1 MSNINVILNG
11 KSAEAKVGETVLS
24 LAQRY
29 GYDIPTLCHDPR
41 LKPFSSC
48 FVCVVKIE
56 NLKGLQ
62 PSCSTV
68 VFEGMKVETES
79 EEIFKARQTSLN
91 LLLSNHYADCV
102 APCKLNCPAGVDV
115 QGYISL
121 IEKGFYTDAIKLI
134 KETNP
139 LPAICGRVCVRPC
152 EFACRRNFLDEGAAV
167 GVDYMKRFV
176 ADKDLISNERYKATK
191 AQSSGKKVAIIG
203 GGPGGLS
210 AAYFLQQQGHQCDI
224 FEAAP
229 KAGGWLR
236 YGIPEYRLPNDIID
250 KEIESITDLGVNIFF
265 NKKLGENLLFKE
277 IKQNYN
283 AVILTIGSQKGTLA
297 GVDGEDALNVFSGI
311 EFLRNMA
318 ITGKTPNFKGKK
330 VVVVG
335 GGNTAMDCC
344 RTAVRCGAEDV
355 KVVYRRTENE
365 MPANP
370 IEVHESKVEGVDYM
384 FLTNPIKIIKNNEGE
399 INSITCVSMELGEP
413 DSSGR
418 RRPVVVQNSEF
429 DIEADILLAAI
440 GQKTEVNF
448 LDDVNSCYDNQKL
461 SLNQWGDI
469 KVNPRT
475 FETDIIGVFSAGD
488 CVSGPATI
496 IEAIAQAKTASKF
509 CHAFLSGE
517 EVVDD
522 FEFFSKKENF
532 KKLEKKDFEGKY
544 KTQSRNEMP
553 VLDSELRFNFNEVEL
568 GYDNEQVVKQEASRC
583 LECGCTALYDCEL
596 KDLASKYKADQS
608 KYLGGFKEFDVN
620 FSHHLIEFDNN
631 KCILCGKCVRICN
644 EHVGANALGFIN
656 RGFDTYVAPSMDLPL
671 SMTNC
676 ESCGLCI
683 SVCPTAAITENKI
696 FKPGPVKTAK
706 FSTNCSF
713 CSLGCSLEI
722 QHLNGFIYGVDGLA
736 GNLNYD
742 SSICGKGK
750 FGYRVI
756 NSANR
761 LTKPLLKVNGKFEEI
776 SWNKAIEV
784 LTEKISIS
792 KPENSALFAGSSLT
806 NEEMYLIQKF
816 SRTVLKTNNI
826 TSFHYIESGKGYH
839 LNTSYNLD
847 FDQIQFS
854 ERICFLGS
862 EINYEHPVLGFEAMK
877 AKNKNN
883 AKIEVVT
890 TLNKSKME
898 HKADSVL
905 NIVSYFHFMRAVNFY
920 ILKNELFNKAELAKF
935 KGFDNY
941 LNSLLQSNYSDLLSL
956 AGVDNDSIRK
966 FVEGFLSTENS
977 VLIFSEEQL
986 NASASQ
992 EVLHFSKLVS
1002 GGKRGIIALKRNFNS
1017 LGLNKMG
1024 ICKKNGPGNQRMDNE
1039 VFVEKLKKVWNV
1051 NEIPE
1056 VKDFSLTD
1064 YLHQDKIKNLFIF
1077 QEDPLGCSDEMEET
1091 EKIFSKTDFV
1101 CVQDFQLTPT
1111 AMKADLV
1118 LPAEYNFE
1126 KEGSFY
1132 NTFNQLISFDK
1143 KIKSKVEVSNLEL
1156 FNLLFAK
1163 FGMKEFMN
1171 FTEINEEIKELISL
1185 RVKEFQFSSE
1195 LSNKPLSKY
1204 KFSCT
1209 SVNRLVKDE
1218 VLNMKTK

>member
-1 MSNINVILNG
+1 MESLNIILNG
-11 KSAEAKVGETVLS
+11 KSVKAKVGETVLG

-29 GYDIPTLCHDPR
+29 GYEIPTLCHDPR

-48 FVCVVKIE
+48 YVCVVKIE

-68 VFEGMKVETES
+68 VFEGMNIETES
-79 EEIFKARQTSLN
+79 EEIFKARQTALN
-91 LLLSNHYADCV
+91 LMLSNHYADCV

-121 IEKGFYTDAIKLI
+121 IDKGLYKDALALI

-167 GVDYMKRFV
+167 GVDYMKRFI
-176 ADKDLISNERYKATK
+176 ADKDLNSTEHYKPELAKSTN
-191 AQSSGKKVAIIG
+191 KKVAIIG
-203 GGPGGLS
+203 AGPGGLS
-210 AAYFLQQQGHQCDI
+210 AAYFLQQKGHQCDI

-236 YGIPEYRLPNDIID
+236 YGIPEYRLPNEIID
-250 KEIESITDLGVNIFF
+250 KEIETITELGVNIFC
-265 NKKLGENLLFKE
+265 NKKLGENLSYNELKE
-277 IKQNYN
+277 NYN

-297 GVDGEDALNVFSGI
+297 RVEGEDALNVFSGI

-318 ITGKTPNFKGKK
+318 ITGKTPDFRGKK
-330 VVVVG
+330 VIVVG

-370 IEVHESKVEGVDYM
+370 IEIHESKVEGVEYL
-384 FLTNPIKIIKNNEGE
+384 FLTNPQKINKNNKGE
-399 INSITCVSMELGEP
+399 INSITCVRMELGEP

-418 RRPVVVQNSEF
+418 RSPVVVQNSEF

-440 GQKTEVNF
+440 GQKTEVSF
-448 LDDVNSCYDNQKL
+448 LENVNSSSGNQQL
-461 SLNQWGDI
+461 SLNKWGDI
-469 KVNPRT
+469 KVNPQT
-475 FETDIIGVFSAGD
+475 FETDIKGVFSAGD

-496 IEAIAQAKTASKF
+496 IEAIAQAKTASKY
-509 CHAFLSGE
+509 CHAYLSGE
-517 EVVDD
+517 NVEDN
-522 FEFFSKKENF
+522 FEFFSKKEYF
-532 KKLEKKDFEGKY
+532 KKLEKHDFEGKY
-544 KTQSRNEMP
+544 KTQFRNEMP
-553 VLDSELRFNFNEVEL
+553 VLESDKRFNFEEVEL
-568 GYDNEQVVKQEASRC
+568 GYQDENIVKNEASRC
-583 LECGCTALYDCEL
+583 LECGCSALYNCKL
-596 KDLASKYKADQS
+596 KDLAGTYKVDQN
-608 KYLGGFKEFDVN
+608 KFAGDFKEYNVD
-620 FSHHLIEFDNN
+620 FSHPLIEFDNN
-631 KCILCGKCVRICN
+631 KCILCGKCVRICD
-644 EHVGANALGFIN
+644 EIVGAKALGFIN

-671 SMTNC
+671 SMTHC

-683 SVCPTAAITENKI
+683 SVCPTAAISENKI
-696 FKPGPVKTAK
+696 FKPGPVKTK
-706 FSTNCSF
+706 KISTFCSF
-713 CSLGCSLEI
+713 CSLGCEIEI
-722 QHLNGFIYGVDGLA
+722 QHLNGFIYEINGVSGQ
-736 GNLNYD
+736 LNYD

-750 FGYRVI
+750 FGYRTF
-756 NSANR
+756 NNANR
-761 LTKPLLKVNGKFEEI
+761 ITKPLLKVEGNFVEV

-784 LTEKISIS
+784 LIENVSNS
-792 KPENSALFAGSSLT
+792 KSENSAIFAGSALT

-816 SRTVLKTNNI
+816 SRTVLKTNNV

-839 LNTSYNLD
+839 LNTDFNLE
-847 FDQIQFS
+847 FEKIQFAD
-854 ERICFLGS
+854 RIYLLGS
-862 EINYEHPVLGFEAMK
+862 EVNFENPLVGFEAMK

-883 AKIEVVT
+883 AKIEIIT
-890 TLNKSKME
+890 TLNTSKLE

-905 NIVSYFHFMRAVNFY
+905 KIVSYFHFMRAVNFY
-920 ILKNELFNKAELAKF
+920 ILKNELFNKTELAKL

-956 AGVDNDSIRK
+956 AGVDNDSIKK

-977 VLIFSEEQL
+977 VLIFSEEHL
-986 NASASQ
+986 NSSASQ

-1002 GGKRGIIALKRNFNS
+1002 VESRRIIALKRNFNS

-1039 VFVEKLKKVWNV
+1039 VFVEKMKKIWNV
-1051 NEIPE
+1051 SEIPE

-1064 YLHQDKIKNLFIF
+1064 YLHQGKIKNLFVF
-1077 QEDPLGCSDEMEET
+1077 QEDPLGCSTVKEKTARIFENT
-1091 EKIFSKTDFV
+1091 EFV
-1101 CVQDFQLTPT
+1101 CVQDFYLTPT
-1111 AMKADLV
+1111 ARQADLV
-1118 LPAEYNFE
+1118 LPAEYNYE

-1132 NTFNQLISFDK
+1132 NTFNQLLSFEKQLDS
-1143 KIKSKVEVSNLEL
+1143 KIEVSNFEL

-1163 FGMKEFMN
+1163 FGIKKFRD
-1171 FTEINEEIKELISL
+1171 FSEINEEIGELVSL
-1185 RVKEFQFSSE
+1185 VIKEFQFSSE
-1195 LSNKPLSKY
+1195 LNNKPLSDY
-1204 KFSCT
+1204 RFSCT
-1209 SVNRLVKDE
+1209 SVNRLVNEE
-1218 VLNMKTK
+1218 VLNIKA